1 VVEAVTEKGLRFFGD
16 QARFISQQTREYL
29 ASGPDRAA
37 QLGGCSLLPGER
49 EIEVSDLD
57 SIHSFINRKMMD
69 EITPRE

>member
-1 VVEAVTEKGLRFFGD
+1 VGQTARPSWADAHSFREK
-16 QARFISQQTREYL
+16 
-29 ASGPDRAA
+29 
-37 QLGGCSLLPGER
+37 